1 MYLVSKAPSSI
12 GRKEQADSNSLRLEV
27 QPIPRFALD
36 LPSISFR
43 NSMQAHHGSL
53 NSTALTAAFVFHHVA
68 PQERHL

>member
-1 MYLVSKAPSSI
+1 MRKWVVKGKVISVS
-12 GRKEQADSNSLRLEV
+12 
-27 QPIPRFALD
+27 RFQGAFLD

-43 NSMQAHHGSL
+43 NFLQAHHGSL

>member
-1 MYLVSKAPSSI
+1 LDGRSKQIQIHFDLKYNLS
-12 GRKEQADSNSLRLEV
+12 
-27 QPIPRFALD
+27 LD

-43 NSMQAHHGSL
+43 NFLQAHHGSL